1 VCVACAHGDEVD
13 DALERQ
19 RSAVAHQPHRFLIP
33 GGEHVEDDLVARDE
47 ERVLVLDVAARAA
60 QRGRSLVGTTCRTL
74 DRAALEV
81 GRVALDEE
89 RAL

>member
-1 VCVACAHGDEVD
+1 VCVACAHGYGLD

-33 GGEHVEDDLVARDE
+33 GGEHVEDDLVARDGS
-47 ERVLVLDVAARAA
+47 VLVLDVAARAA

>member
-1 VCVACAHGDEVD
+1 
-13 DALERQ
+13 
-19 RSAVAHQPHRFLIP
+19 
-33 GGEHVEDDLVARDE
+33 VEDDLVARDE